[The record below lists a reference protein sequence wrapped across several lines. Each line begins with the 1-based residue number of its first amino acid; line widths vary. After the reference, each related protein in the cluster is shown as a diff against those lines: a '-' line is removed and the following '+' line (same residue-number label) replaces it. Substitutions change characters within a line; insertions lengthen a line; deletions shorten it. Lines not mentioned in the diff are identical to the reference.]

1 MVMGAKDL
9 VINSAE
15 ELLSV
20 VETGNA
26 LRHTYATGMNE
37 ASSRS
42 HTILAIQV
50 NQICKDS
57 AQSSCSSKFCL
68 VDLAG
73 SECAAKT
80 GNTGISFKESIHI
93 NTGLLALGNVIC
105 ALADSVR
112 PRHNNPNGTHIP
124 YRDAKITRL
133 LRESLGGTTQTLM
146 IACVSPSDHSITETV
161 GAMYF
166 ASKARDIRNHLR
178 GITIKRDANPK
189 FKSKNKTRIR
199 ELENEVETLK
209 ELLKEKQGAIEEGV
223 SELPDREDERRKEKK
238 VNQGDLLQ
246 CYLLVQ
252 EAAAML
258 VDIAGPSTCPSFKQQ
273 LQNWQERLTTISHLD
288 QDCNS
293 AILKLREENN
303 KSKVIYKIKQISEWE
318 SLFQP
323 CGKLTILNIRSG
335 NY

>member
-1 MVMGAKDL
+1 MGAKDL

-26 LRHTYATGMNE
+26 LRHTYATRMNE

-42 HTILAIQV
+42 HTILTIQV

-57 AQSSCSSKFCL
+57 AQSSSSSKFCL

-80 GNTGISFKESIHI
+80 GNTGVNLKESIHI

-112 PRHNNPNGTHIP
+112 PRHNNPNGTYIP

-146 IACVSPSDHSITETV
+146 IACVSPSNHSITETMRV
-161 GAMYF
+161 MYF

-178 GITIKRDANPK
+178 GKTNKRNANPK
-189 FKSKNKTRIR
+189 FKINDKIRIR
-199 ELENEVETLK
+199 ELENEVVTLK
-209 ELLKEKQGAIEEGV
+209 QLLKEKQGAIEEDV
-223 SELPDREDERRKEKK
+223 SELPDRKDKRRKDKK

-246 CYLLVQ
+246 WYLLVQ
-252 EAAAML
+252 EAAALL
-258 VDIAGPSTCPSFKQQ
+258 VEISGPGTSPSFKQQ
-273 LQNWQERLTTISHLD
+273 LQKWQERLTTVSHLD

-303 KSKVIYKIKQISEWE
+303 ISKVIHKKQTSERE
-318 SLFQP
+318 SLFPP
-323 CGKLTILNIRSG
+323 CGKLTIMNILSG
-335 NY
+335 TY